1 MGKVLLITGAG
12 GGLGS
17 LVALHE
23 AGNFS
28 EIILLDRQ
36 KGPLGKLAQAVMAS
50 GSAKAHVKVAD
61 VSSESQLQD
70 ALSSFGALDGLVNAA
85 GILGP
90 VAAFGDDDWGAW
102 KEAIAVNL
110 VGNVAVCRFALPK
123 LAKSRRGKIVNFSG
137 GGAAG
142 IRAWHSAYATAKAGM
157 VKFTEILA
165 AENPQIDANAIAP
178 GAHNT
183 GIWKTETHDT
193 PPAKWADKP
202 RFCDT
207 VSFLL
212 SEKSDGI
219 SGKLVHIYDKW
230 EDFTPDATKGDMY
243 TLRRVEPKR

>member
-23 AGNFS
+23 ASNFS
-28 EIILLDRQ
+28 EMILLDRQ
-36 KGPLGKLAQAVMAS
+36 KEPLEKLARAV
-50 GSAKAHVKVAD
+50 GSSNPVTVHVRVAD
-61 VSSESQLQD
+61 VSNESQLQT
-70 ALSSFGALDGLVNAA
+70 ALSSFDTVDGLVNAA

-90 VAAFGDDDWGAW
+90 VAKFGDDEWSAW
-102 KEAIAVNL
+102 KEAVTVNL
-110 VGNVAVCRFALPK
+110 IGNVAVCRFVLPK
-123 LAKSRRGKIVNFSG
+123 LIKSRRGKIVNFSG

-142 IRAWHSAYATAKAGM
+142 IRIWHSAYATAKAGM

-183 GIWKTETHDT
+183 GIWKTETHDQ

-230 EDFTPDATKGDMY
+230 EEFKPDTTKGEIY
-243 TLRRVEPKR
+243 TLRRIEPKR